1 MVKEPKPDYPCPG
14 NHKGEWHWWQRKDGG
29 WVCSRC
35 HPPVEDDIKE
45 WEKRKENQQ
54 HEKV

>member
-1 MVKEPKPDYPCPG
+1 MAEIRKSEPMPDYPCPG

-35 HPPVEDDIKE
+35 HPSVEDDVKE
-45 WEKRKENQQ
+45 WEAKRK
-54 HEKV
+54 